1 MNNRTNRWA
10 VQVTPKLSEAVQRI
24 AFSYGYKW
32 HAGPAEVRYT
42 EYPFLTFHPD
52 TKTFGFV
59 SENDIVKDHVS
70 RVVTTFEDVIDLFNN
85 PPESPLVMEGTV
97 ILRNGDVKPHALV
110 LAAEHFDKVVKARD
124 ELLARNRKK
133 LPIVKFVYTS
143 QTSTKKE
150 RKVAVTKFEPRMFI
164 EGYDLDDRNRY
175 KRFLMDRINGF
186 VAFDGFVDNP

>member
-32 HAGPAEVRYT
+32 HAGPSGVRYT
-42 EYPFLTFHPD
+42 QYPFLIVHPD
-52 TKTFGFV
+52 TKAFGFCEKDPV
-59 SENDIVKDHVS
+59 ENQELVS

-85 PPESPLVMEGTV
+85 PPESPLVVEGTV
-97 ILRNGDVKPHALV
+97 ILRNGDVKPHALE

-124 ELLARNRKK
+124 ELLARNRKE
-133 LPIVKFVYTS
+133 LPVVTFVYTS
-143 QTSTKKE
+143 QSSTKKD
-150 RKVAVTKFEPRMFI
+150 RRVAVTKFARMFI
-164 EGYDLDDRNRY
+164 EGYDIDDKNRY